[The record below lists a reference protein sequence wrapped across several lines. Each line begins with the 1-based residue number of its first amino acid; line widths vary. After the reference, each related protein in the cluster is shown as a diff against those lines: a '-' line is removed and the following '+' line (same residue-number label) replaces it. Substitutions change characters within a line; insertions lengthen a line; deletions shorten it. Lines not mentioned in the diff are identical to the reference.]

1 MVSGGP
7 VKKGDE
13 SMKASSPSPL
23 QVRGEVISIKR
34 VGEYFQMA
42 IAAPGIAER
51 TKPGQFVALA
61 VGGEGSSKLLRRAFS
76 IYAADER
83 GVFGGTIEIL
93 FAIQGAGTKWLSQLQ
108 THASVDV
115 VGPLGSPFP
124 IPATPLKALLIGGGY
139 GAAPLFS
146 LAELLRS
153 RGCRVEMVLGA
164 ATGARLFGMV
174 EGRRAATQ
182 LTLVTEDA
190 SIGLHG
196 RVTDHLDEVVKRSEP
211 GLIYACGPM
220 GMLKA
225 ISIFAKERSIPT
237 QCLVEEEMA
246 CGIGVCM
253 TCVLP
258 IRGNDGVI
266 RMTRACTEGPSFDG
280 ESVLWD
286 SIGTIPAGTFGSET
300 P

>member
-1 MVSGGP
+1 
-7 VKKGDE
+7 
-13 SMKASSPSPL
+13 MKSILTTPL

-51 TKPGQFVALA
+51 TRPGQFVALA
-61 VGGEGSSKLLRRAFS
+61 IGGEGSSMLLRRAFS

-93 FAIQGAGTKWLSQLQ
+93 FAIQGAGTKWLAQLQ
-108 THASVDV
+108 THSSVDV
-115 VGPLGSPFP
+115 VGPLGTPFP
-124 IPATPLKALLIGGGY
+124 IPATPTKALLIGGGY

-164 ATGARLFGMV
+164 ASGARLFGMV

-196 RVTDHLDEVVKRSEP
+196 RVTDHLAEIVERGETE
-211 GLIYACGPM
+211 LIYACGPM
-220 GMLKA
+220 GMLQA
-225 ISIFAKERSIPT
+225 ISIFAEARSIPT

-258 IRGNDGVI
+258 VRGSDDII
-266 RMTRACTEGPSFDG
+266 RMTRACVSGPSFDG
-280 ESVLWD
+280 NKVIWD
-286 SIGTIPAGTFGSET
+286 SIGSIPVGTYGSDIS
-300 P
+300 

>member
-1 MVSGGP
+1 M
-7 VKKGDE
+7 
-13 SMKASSPSPL
+13 

-51 TKPGQFVALA
+51 AKPGQFVALA
-61 VGGEGSSKLLRRAFS
+61 VGGESTSMLLRRAFS

-83 GVFGGTIEIL
+83 GVFGGTVEVV
-93 FAIQGAGTKWLSQLQ
+93 FANQGAGTRWLSKLQ
-108 THASVDV
+108 PHALVDV

-124 IPATPLKALLIGGGY
+124 IPAAPLKTLLVGGGY

-153 RGCRVEMVLGA
+153 RGCRVEMLLGA
-164 ATGARLFGMV
+164 ATGVRLFGIV
-174 EGRRAATQ
+174 EGRRAANQ
-182 LTLVTEDA
+182 LTLVTEDG
-190 SIGLHG
+190 SVGLRG
-196 RVTDHLDEVVKRSEP
+196 RVTDHLDEVVNRSQTE
-211 GLIYACGPM
+211 LIYACGPM
-220 GMLKA
+220 GMLEA
-225 ISIFAKERSIPT
+225 ISVFAKERAISA

-258 IRGNDGVI
+258 IRGQDQVV
-266 RMTRACTEGPSFDG
+266 RMTRTCVAGPSFDS
-280 ESVLWD
+280 ESILWD
-286 SIGTIPAGTFGSET
+286 EIGAISAGTYGAGSF
-300 P
+300 

>member
-1 MVSGGP
+1 V
-7 VKKGDE
+7 
-13 SMKASSPSPL
+13 KASISSPL
-23 QVRGEVISIKR
+23 QVRGEVISLKR
-34 VGEYFQMA
+34 VGDYFQMA

-51 TKPGQFVALA
+51 AKPGQFIALA
-61 VGGEGSSKLLRRAFS
+61 VGGDASSMLLRRSFS

-93 FAIQGAGTKWLSQLQ
+93 FAVKGAGTKWLSQLRA
-108 THASVDV
+108 HAAVDV

-124 IPATPLKALLIGGGY
+124 LPVVPVKTLLIGGGY

-146 LAELLRS
+146 LAEVLRA

-196 RVTDHLDEVVKRSEP
+196 LVTDHLDEVVKRSETE
-211 GLIYACGPM
+211 LIYACGPM

-225 ISIFAKERSIPT
+225 ISAFAKERSIPS

-258 IRGNDGVI
+258 IRGKDDVI
-266 RMTRACTEGPSFDG
+266 RMTRACISGPSFNG

-286 SIGTIPAGTFGSET
+286 SIGSIPDGTFGSEVSG
-300 P
+300 

>member
-1 MVSGGP
+1 MNTSLNTP
-7 VKKGDE
+7 V
-13 SMKASSPSPL
+13 
-23 QVRGEVISIKR
+23 QVRGEVISLKR

-51 TKPGQFVALA
+51 AKPGQFVALT
-61 VGGEGSSKLLRRAFS
+61 VGGETTSALLRRSFS

-93 FAIQGAGTKWLSQLQ
+93 FATQGLGTRWLSQLPA
-108 THASVDV
+108 HALVDV
-115 VGPLGSPFP
+115 VGPLGVPFP
-124 IPATPLKALLIGGGY
+124 IPATPVKVLLIGGGY

-153 RGCRVEMVLGA
+153 KGSRVDMVLGA
-164 ATGARLFGMV
+164 ATGSRLFGII
-174 EGRRAATQ
+174 EGRRAANQ

-190 SIGLHG
+190 SVGLRG
-196 RVTDHLDEVVKRSEP
+196 RVTDHLDEIVKKSQTE
-211 GLIYACGPM
+211 LIYACGPM
-220 GMLKA
+220 GMLQA
-225 ISIFAKERSIPT
+225 ISLFAKERSIPA
-237 QCLVEEEMA
+237 QCSVEEEMA

-258 IRGNDGVI
+258 IRGDDNIV
-266 RMTRACTEGPSFDG
+266 RMTRACTAGPSFDS

-286 SIGTIPAGTFGSET
+286 EIGTIPVGTYGSENS
-300 P
+300 